1 MVATDIM
8 SDDEA
13 DPELLAL
20 LAQSLGLNAPS
31 GPPQIKVLKDAEY
44 IYDHSID
51 VALDAFGTIRAAEKI
66 WQLMQEKQYSHKS
79 WTAHE
84 LHPKA
89 KDKSTV
95 DFIFTMDLLNFCFWI
110 PSDNGQIFTVE
121 HRDKTWTGY
130 WALVACLQRALD
142 EGIPITT
149 PSFWAD
155 QQGCSDALL
164 QNVFRSATSAP
175 FPLLDKRM
183 AMLRHAG
190 QILVEKYEGSF
201 VTLVED
207 AKSSA
212 ARLVNYLV
220 EDFPM
225 FRDEC
230 QFEGKT
236 VRLYKR
242 AQILAADLWAAFEGC
257 GYGQFDDIDSVTMF
271 ADYRIPQ
278 MLQRLGCLSYSPK
291 LEHCIR
297 TKQEIEH
304 GHSWE
309 VQIRGCTI
317 WCVEL
322 IRKEILRRHQDAQV
336 NAVLIDFLLY
346 DTVKEQGDDA
356 PGVLPHHR
364 TRSIWY

>member
-1 MVATDIM
+1 M

-20 LAQSLGLNAPS
+20 LAASLGLNAPA
-31 GPPQIKVLKDAEY
+31 GPPQIRVLKDAEY

-51 VALDAFGTIRAAEKI
+51 VALDASNTIKAAEKI
-66 WQLMQEKQYSHKS
+66 WQSMQEKQYSFKS

-89 KDKSTV
+89 KDESTV
-95 DFIFTMDLLNFCFWI
+95 DFIFTMDLLNFCFWV
-110 PSDNGQIFTVE
+110 PGEDGEVFTVE
-121 HRDKTWTGY
+121 YRDKKWTGY
-130 WALVACLQRALD
+130 WALIACLQRALEED
-142 EGIPITT
+142 IPITT
-149 PSFWAD
+149 PTFWAD
-155 QQGCSDALL
+155 KEKCSDAVL
-164 QNVFRSATSAP
+164 QNVFRSATSASI
-175 FPLLDKRM
+175 PLLDKRI
-183 AMLRHAG
+183 AMMKHAG
-190 QILVEKYEGSF
+190 EILVEQYEGSF

-207 AKSSA
+207 AKTSA
-212 ARLVNYLV
+212 ARLVNFVV

-225 FRDEC
+225 FCDESK
-230 QFEGKT
+230 FDGKT

-242 AQILAADLWAAFEGC
+242 AQILVADLWAAFEGQ

-291 LEHCIR
+291 LEHCIK

-304 GHSWE
+304 GHTWE

-322 IRKEILRRHQDAQV
+322 IRREIQRKHKDAKV
-336 NAVLIDFLLY
+336 NAILIDFLLY
-346 DTVKEQGDDA
+346 DTVKDQGDDA
-356 PGVLPHHR
+356 PGLLPHHR